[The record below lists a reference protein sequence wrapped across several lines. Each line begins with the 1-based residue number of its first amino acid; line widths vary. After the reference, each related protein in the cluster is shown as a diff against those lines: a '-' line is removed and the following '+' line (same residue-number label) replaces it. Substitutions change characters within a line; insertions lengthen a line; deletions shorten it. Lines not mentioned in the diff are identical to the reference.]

1 MLLTTWMIFDLYCCI
16 HFHFTHSQ
24 RKVPQQA
31 LAYDH
36 RIRRPNLQLIFQ
48 ANVLTCQE
56 AAQLQVNA
64 TVLLDVTSKLH
75 AVLLAIN
82 KIALAIVIGKAH
94 VKIQS
99 HPVQH
104 YL

>member
-1 MLLTTWMIFDLYCCI
+1 MTYIAVLIFILY
-16 HFHFTHSQ
+16 SQ

-36 RIRRPNLQLIFQ
+36 RTRRPNLQLIFQ

-64 TVLLDVTSKLH
+64 TALLDVTSKLH
-75 AVLLAIN
+75 AVLLAIK
-82 KIALAIVIGKAH
+82 KIALAIVIGKVL
-94 VKIQS
+94 VKI
-99 HPVQH
+99 
-104 YL
+104 L